1 MPLAVGEIPE
11 EIVTDS
17 RQLSACCQYLAS
29 CPRFGLDTEFVGEDT
44 YHPRLCLVQVA
55 TPERLIL
62 IDPVAAGSLDDFWK
76 LVIDP
81 AYQVVVHA
89 GREDVRLCRLWSGH
103 APGNLFDLQI
113 AAALVGYAYPLG
125 HGALVSQVLG
135 VQLSK
140 GETLTEWRDRPLT
153 HQQLRYAF
161 DDVRYLLGV
170 FEVLDKR
177 LAELGRRDWAS
188 EEFAR
193 LANHISFEEASPE
206 KWRKLRGLG
215 TLDRRRL
222 AIVRELSQWRD
233 VTAERKNRP
242 PRTIVRD
249 DLLIEIAR
257 RMPAREHDLVVIRG
271 LPRTDLQGIL
281 DVVQKARALP
291 LAECPALCEREQDPA
306 QAALLSGVLLA
317 LLGDFC
323 VRAHLAPNVVC
334 NHQDIK
340 LLVRACLQ
348 GKSVPAQSILAVGWR
363 SRYVL
368 PYLQEF
374 LAGRRSL
381 RVADVQS
388 EAPFA
393 VSDDLLTESRTISK

>member
-1 MPLAVGEIPE
+1 
-11 EIVTDS
+11 
-17 RQLSACCQYLAS
+17 
-29 CPRFGLDTEFVGEDT
+29 
-44 YHPRLCLVQVA
+44 LCLVQVA
-55 TPERLIL
+55 TSERLVL
-62 IDPVAAGSLDDFWK
+62 IDPVAVGPLDDFWK

-81 AYQVVVHA
+81 AHQVVVHA
-89 GREDVRLCRLWSGH
+89 GREDVRLCRLWSGQ

-170 FEVLDKR
+170 FEVLDNR
-177 LAELGRRDWAS
+177 LLELGRRDWAS

-193 LANHISFEEASPE
+193 LANHVSFEEASQE
-206 KWRKLRGLG
+206 RWRKLRGLG
-215 TLDRRRL
+215 SLDRRRL

-233 VTAERKNRP
+233 QTAERKNRP
-242 PRTIVRD
+242 PRTIIRD
-249 DLLIEIAR
+249 DLVVEIAR
-257 RMPAREHDLVVIRG
+257 RMPTRERDLAVMRG

-281 DVVQKARALP
+281 EAVQKARALP
-291 LAECPALCEREQDPA
+291 LSECPALSEREQDLP

-323 VRAHLAPNVVC
+323 VRANLAPNVVC

-340 LLVRACLQ
+340 LLVRAYLQ
-348 GKSVPAQSILAVGWR
+348 GKSISPQSILAVGWR
-363 SRYVL
+363 SRHVL

-374 LAGRRSL
+374 LAGRLSL
-381 RVADVQS
+381 RVADIQS

-393 VSDDLLTESRTISK
+393 VSEDAVTEKA